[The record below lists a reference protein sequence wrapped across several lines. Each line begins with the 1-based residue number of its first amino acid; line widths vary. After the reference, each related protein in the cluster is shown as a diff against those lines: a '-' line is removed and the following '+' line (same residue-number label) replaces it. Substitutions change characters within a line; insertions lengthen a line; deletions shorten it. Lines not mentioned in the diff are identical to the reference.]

1 MPSSST
7 SPTSAPTSQKL
18 SKLLRKHDPPPQARA
33 PTAQSSSQAPEPTR
47 SRRIARKPSRT
58 LPNDPST
65 PTLSVDAA
73 ATPDAEISRA
83 PSTASQAVARAQTRG
98 NPAPELTVIAPSPS
112 VRLGDLPAR
121 LSGWF
126 SHLTGSNT
134 DLGLATNLSSA
145 AHMVPAASPKR
156 VPSISRGSPSDGGP
170 LSTAARHGKGHF
182 DKIMRYIT
190 DSDATPDH
198 CTDPI
203 WLLGV
208 QHPGYEPPDPSQSP
222 PPPQSPTMPAHRRDS
237 TESSLHTQLHRKN
250 RAPPGAF
257 TLHPNPSLTS
267 ISSFTIESGGPSK
280 YAGSWPPAFYEDFT
294 SLLWLTYRSHYTPIR
309 DTSLE
314 ALAPL
319 SPCDQDM
326 LPRESL
332 PASPRRWNWP
342 GQAEK
347 IWTSD
352 TGWGCMLRT
361 GQSLLANALIH
372 LHLGRNWRRPHYP
385 MFAEEHAIYVKILTW
400 FFDTPSPLAPFG
412 VHRMALAGKALGKD
426 VGTWFG
432 PSTAAGSIKTLVHAF
447 PEAQLSV
454 SLAVDGTV
462 FASDVYAA
470 SHLGMVASGGRSIS
484 SRKSAARWGGRAV
497 LILVNI
503 RLGIDN
509 VNPIYYEALKSL
521 FQFPQSVGI
530 SGGRP
535 SSSYYFVGTQADSLF
550 YLDPHHTRPVI
561 PLRPPPSVAPDPPE
575 DADENDEP
583 TSANVPATPNAKQ
596 RRPSTP
602 EPHPTPRP
610 RISSP
615 ASPASSSYTESNL
628 SHHYTRGRSS
638 LSPPSYHPPL
648 PPTILPSSLPTSK
661 LQPLIPGGID
671 SPDGI
676 HYCAA
681 YSAAELRTF
690 HCDRVRKMPLSAL
703 DPSMLLGFLCRD
715 DAEWKDFRARVADM
729 SKTTRTLF
737 SIADERPAWSDID
750 SDDMGLESVS
760 EPDMESV
767 ADDPDDFFD
776 TQTGESR
783 SVHSSAAGSQYA
795 RVASKHS
802 ETASQPRRGESELST
817 TDESMEVVT
826 PGPRHSAKFDMSNA
840 PVAKDATV
848 DDEDEDDDDWVDPT
862 PPPAD
867 VRQLPRAENGAPIS
881 VSISATP
888 SPDLLPV
895 PTSAMRASDSP
906 SSCEGL
912 YAQDSPTGTG
922 RFNRSHDGQ
931 DRYPFPAGDAEEEP
945 LRYPKS
951 SGKPPQL
958 RNVRARDGGRTKRG
972 GVRGLVGVEGTGD
985 DF

>member
-1 MPSSST
+1 MPPSSS
-7 SPTSAPTSQKL
+7 SPTSGASSQKL
-18 SKLLRKHDPPPQARA
+18 SKLLHKHEPPGG
-33 PTAQSSSQAPEPTR
+33 SSSQAPEPSR
-47 SRRIARKPSRT
+47 SRRIPRKPSRT
-58 LPNDPST
+58 PHDSS
-65 PTLSVDAA
+65 PTLSVDQAS
-73 ATPDAEISRA
+73 TTGAELSRA
-83 PSTASQAVARAQTRG
+83 PSTASQAVARAQTRA

-112 VRLGDLPAR
+112 VRLGDLPTR
-121 LSGWF
+121 LTSWF
-126 SHLTGSNT
+126 SHLTGSST
-134 DLGLATNLSSA
+134 DLGLASNLSSA
-145 AHMVPAASPKR
+145 AQMVPSSSPRR
-156 VPSISRGSPSDGGP
+156 VPSLSRGSPSDGGP
-170 LSTAARHGKGHF
+170 LSAAARHGRGHL
-182 DKIMRYIT
+182 DKVMRYLT

-208 QHPGYEPPDPSQSP
+208 QHPGHEPPDPSQSP
-222 PPPQSPTMPAHRRDS
+222 PPTQSPTMPSHRRDS
-237 TESSLHTQLHRKN
+237 TESSLATQLHRKN
-250 RAPPGAF
+250 RVPPGGF

-267 ISSFTIESGGPSK
+267 VSSFTIESGGPSK

-319 SPCDQDM
+319 APCDMDM

-342 GQAEK
+342 GQADK
-347 IWTSD
+347 SWTSD

-385 MFAEEHAIYVKILTW
+385 MFAEEHAVYVKILTW

-470 SHLGMVASGGRSIS
+470 SHMGMVASGGRSIS

-497 LILVNI
+497 LILVNV
-503 RLGIDN
+503 RLGLASF
-509 VNPIYYEALKSL
+509 NPIYYEALKSL

-575 DADENDEP
+575 DDENDPESP
-583 TSANVPATPNAKQ
+583 NVPATPNAKQ

-615 ASPASSSYTESNL
+615 ASPASSSYTESNV
-628 SHHYTRGRSS
+628 SQNYPRGRSS

-648 PPTILPSSLPTSK
+648 PPAVLPSSLPMSK

-737 SIADERPAWSDID
+737 SIADERPSWGDID

-760 EPDMESV
+760 EPDIDSV

-783 SVHSSAAGSQYA
+783 SVRSSAGGSQYA
-795 RVASKHS
+795 RVLAAKHAES
-802 ETASQPRRGESELST
+802 ASQPRRGESELST

-826 PGPRHSAKFDMSNA
+826 PGPRHSSKFEHTPA
-840 PVAKDATV
+840 AKDATV

-888 SPDLLPV
+888 SPDLLPL
-895 PTSAMRASDSP
+895 PPSAMRASESP
-906 SSCEGL
+906 SSSE
-912 YAQDSPTGTG
+912 AQDSPVGTG
-922 RFNRSHDGQ
+922 QFNRSREGQ
-931 DRYPFPAGDAEEEP
+931 DRYPFPAGNDDGANEP
-945 LRYPKS
+945 IRLPKS

-958 RNVRARDGGRTKRG
+958 RNVRARDGGRTKSG
-972 GVRGLVGVEGTGD
+972 GVRGLVGMEGTGD

>member
-7 SPTSAPTSQKL
+7 APSSPASSQKL
-18 SKLLRKHDPPPQARA
+18 SKLLRKHDPPPPLPSSARA
-33 PTAQSSSQAPEPTR
+33 SPSTSQAPEPTR
-47 SRRIARKPSRT
+47 SRRITRKPSRT
-58 LPNDPST
+58 LQNEPS
-65 PTLSVDAA
+65 PPALAVDAA
-73 ATPDAEISRA
+73 STSGVELSRA
-83 PSTASQAVARAQTRG
+83 PSTASQAVARAQSRA
-98 NPAPELTVIAPSPS
+98 NPGAELAVIAPSPS

-126 SHLTGSNT
+126 SHLTGSST

-145 AHMVPAASPKR
+145 AQMVPAASPKR
-156 VPSISRGSPSDGGP
+156 VPSLSRGSPNDGP
-170 LSTAARHGKGHF
+170 LTAAARHGKGHF
-182 DKIMRYIT
+182 DKVMRYLT

-222 PPPQSPTMPAHRRDS
+222 PPPQSPTTAHRRDS

-250 RAPPGAF
+250 RAPPGGF
-257 TLHPNPSLTS
+257 TLHPNSSLTS
-267 ISSFTIESGGPSK
+267 VSSFTIESGGPSK

-314 ALAPL
+314 ALGSL
-319 SPCDQDM
+319 SPCDMDM
-326 LPRESL
+326 LPREAL

-347 IWTSD
+347 SWTSD

-372 LHLGRNWRRPHYP
+372 LHLGRSWRRPHYP
-385 MFAEEHAIYVKILTW
+385 MFVEEHAVYVKILTW

-432 PSTAAGSIKTLVHAF
+432 PSTAAGSIKTLAHAF

-470 SHLGMVASGGRSIS
+470 SYLGMVASGGRSIS
-484 SRKSAARWGGRAV
+484 SRKSTARWGGRAV

-561 PLRPPPSVAPDPPE
+561 PLRPPPSVAPNPPE
-575 DADENDEP
+575 DSDENDP
-583 TSANVPATPNAKQ
+583 DSASSVHATPNAKQ

-610 RISSP
+610 RVSSP
-615 ASPASSSYTESNL
+615 ASPASSSYAESNL
-628 SHHYTRGRSS
+628 SLQYPRGRSS
-638 LSPPSYHPPL
+638 LSPPPLHQPL
-648 PPTILPSSLPTSK
+648 PPVVLPANLPSSK

-676 HYCAA
+676 HYCAS

-715 DAEWKDFRARVADM
+715 EADWKDFRARVADM

-737 SIADERPAWSDID
+737 SIADERPSWGDID
-750 SDDMGLESVS
+750 SDDMDLESVS
-760 EPDMESV
+760 EPDMDSM

-776 TQTGESR
+776 THTGETR
-783 SVHSSAAGSQYA
+783 SVRSSAAGSQYA
-795 RVASKHS
+795 RVSSKRVPDPS
-802 ETASQPRRGESELST
+802 LPRRGESELST

-826 PGPRHSAKFDMSNA
+826 PGPRHSAKFDTST
-840 PVAKDATV
+840 PSVAKDAKV

-867 VRQLPRAENGAPIS
+867 VRQIPRAENGAPIT

-888 SPDLLPV
+888 SPDLLPL
-895 PTSAMRASDSP
+895 PSSALRASESP
-906 SSCEGL
+906 SSSEGQ
-912 YAQDSPTGTG
+912 YAQDSPTGA
-922 RFNRSHDGQ
+922 FSRSREAHG
-931 DRYPFPAGDAEEEP
+931 RYPFPAGEGEDESP
-945 LRYPKS
+945 RYPRS
-951 SGKPPQL
+951 SKTPQM
-958 RNVRARDGGRTKRG
+958 RNVRARDGGRTKSG